1 MKKLVFLL
9 VALCLNAALFSCTD
23 NPETKQEAKTP
34 SVTETPTETATPNE
48 TTTSNEQDITT
59 PETPE
64 TVTPT
69 EPDIPQDMKQDE
81 AVTPEMIYIQ
91 PSDFV
96 NVNDIREP
104 FLSVLDST
112 KPMRTDNSYE
122 KVITDIIFPHSGK
135 NVFSTPQLRYS
146 LTDMDSDGIKELL
159 LSDKYGDT
167 LVLKN
172 CENSVYGKMFG
183 FRETE
188 EIYSDGTF
196 SWNRTDDIGFHFGR
210 AKLEFIDGNYKAV
223 ELFRTSFDR
232 TTGKVTYYIG
242 DEPSDSYSL
251 VQYEYDEERFS
262 NKDAEF
268 FSIVRESNEKEF
280 KHLSVV
286 TTSFAPR
293 EQSCFPATFEYNG
306 QKITVNEPKF
316 TGIPTDS
323 VSSYKEKLA
332 FENGITVFYVSL
344 EDGWKY
350 FVVDKDGKI
359 VDDNYSG
366 ESHIKDS
373 AAISSRGD
381 YAIIM
386 TGVQMFYKQQLS
398 HIKSPAL
405 SDIFDSIGFFY
416 NGIAP
421 VVRDGKIGFIGAD
434 CQTLLEPC
442 IQFDDLRYPP
452 DYKGYWCY
460 YLCEDAIV
468 LPIDGEFA
476 IINITRE

>member
-1 MKKLVFLL
+1 MKKLLCILFV
-9 VALCLNAALFSCTD
+9 VILCLALFSCTKEPVATS
-23 NPETKQEAKTP
+23 NELPEQPVVTP
-34 SVTETPTETATPNE
+34 DEIPTEPTTPNE
-48 TTTSNEQDITT
+48 PEVIEPEITT
-59 PETPE
+59 EPEA
-64 TVTPT
+64 V

-81 AVTPEMIYIQ
+81 VVTPEMIYVQ

-96 NVNDIREP
+96 NTNDIKEP
-104 FLSVLDST
+104 FSSVLDGT
-112 KPMRTDNSYE
+112 KPIRTDNSNE

-135 NVFSTPQLRYS
+135 NVFSTPRLMYS

-196 SWNRTDDIGFHFGR
+196 SWNSTDDIGFHFGR

-232 TTGKVTYYIG
+232 TTGKVTYYIE
-242 DEPSDSYSL
+242 DEMADSNL
-251 VQYEYDEERFS
+251 LFQYQDKKRFS
-262 NKDAEF
+262 NKDVEF
-268 FSIVRESNEKEF
+268 FSIVKESNEKEF
-280 KHLSVV
+280 KHLSVA

-293 EQSCFPATFEYNG
+293 EQNCFPATFEYNG

-316 TGIPTDS
+316 TDIPTDS
-323 VSSYKEKLA
+323 VNSYKKQLA
-332 FENGITVFYVSL
+332 FENGITVFHVSL

-350 FVVDKDGKI
+350 FAIDKDGKI
-359 VDDNYSG
+359 ADDNYSE

-421 VVRDGKIGFIGAD
+421 VEKDGKIGFIGAD

>member
-1 MKKLVFLL
+1 MKKIVCLL
-9 VALCLNAALFSCTD
+9 VALCLTAALFSCTD
-23 NPETKQEAKTP
+23 TPETKQEEVKTP
-34 SVTETPTETATPNE
+34 EVTETPNE
-48 TTTSNEQDITT
+48 IASPSENDTT
-59 PETPE
+59 TPE

-69 EPDIPQDMKQDE
+69 ELELTEHDSSESLQSNE
-81 AVTPEMIYIQ
+81 VVTPEEIYIQ
-91 PSDFV
+91 PSDFI
-96 NVNDIREP
+96 NTDDIKEP
-104 FLSVLDST
+104 FSSVLDGT
-112 KPMRTDNSYE
+112 KPIRTDNSHE

-135 NVFSTPQLRYS
+135 NIFSSPQLRYS

-167 LVLKN
+167 LVLRDCN
-172 CENSVYGKMFG
+172 DGVYGKMFG
-183 FRETE
+183 FREME

-210 AKLEFIDGNYKAV
+210 AKLEFIDGNYKAF
-223 ELFRTSFDR
+223 ELFRTSFNR

-268 FSIVRESNEKEF
+268 FSIVKESNEKEF